1 MVTRE
6 ALHQAAAMLRRSR
19 RPLLISHPRPDGDTV
34 GSTLALRLALIALG
48 KAPIVA
54 CVHPIPES
62 FRFLPGAESYRR
74 EVDESDGFDLVVAI
88 DMSDLRRTGGLYR
101 ESWRGRYPL
110 LVIDHHET
118 NLNFGDLNLVAP
130 HAAATALVM
139 EPLITA
145 MGVTV
150 RDAIATCLLTATL
163 TDTRGLR
170 THSTT
175 LEVMEA
181 VCRFVER
188 GGDYHT
194 AVWEALDAKPMRQ
207 MKAWGVALDR
217 LRAED
222 GLVWTTYPVA
232 EKERLGISDE
242 EDLDLGGL
250 ISQVREARIAVS
262 FNEMRDGTVKLSLR
276 SRPPYNVATVA
287 AALGGGGHRQAAGCS
302 VEGPLEAAVARVLPL
317 LRRLLDEGATE
328 AV

>member
-6 ALHQAAAMLRRSR
+6 ALQQAATMLRRSR
-19 RPLLISHPRPDGDTV
+19 RPLLLSHPRPDGDTI
-34 GSTLALRLALIALG
+34 GSTLALRLALLALG

-54 CVHPIPES
+54 CVHPIPEN
-62 FRFLPGAESYRR
+62 FHFLPGVTEYRQAVG
-74 EVDESDGFDLVVAI
+74 EEDGFDLVVAV

-110 LVIDHHET
+110 LVVDHHET
-118 NLNFGDLNLVAP
+118 NLDFGDLNLVAP
-130 HAAATALVM
+130 YAAATALVM
-139 EPLITA
+139 EPLIAA
-145 MGVTV
+145 MGVEV
-150 RDAIATCLLTATL
+150 RDEIATCLLTATL

-170 THSTT
+170 TNATT

-181 VCRFVER
+181 VCRFIQA

-194 AVWEALDAKPMRQ
+194 AVWEALDSRPLWMMR
-207 MKAWGVALDR
+207 AWGGALER
-217 LRAED
+217 MQLED
-222 GLVWTTYPVA
+222 GLLWTTYPVE

-250 ISQVREARIAVS
+250 ISQVREAKIAVS

-276 SRPPYNVATVA
+276 SRPQYNVATVA

-302 VEGPLEAAVARVLPL
+302 VDGPLEAAVARVLPL
-317 LRRLLDEGATE
+317 LRRLLDEGVA
-328 AV
+328 